1 MNSRKW
7 HLNKD
12 YSTLENWFKL
22 HNWDSS
28 IPKDILPELG
38 IIVDDICAAGLYTDK
53 SSKLGFMYG
62 IFSNPNISKIKLFK
76 AMKICFN
83 EIYKIANDLNL
94 NYIYTVTAEKSL
106 HKLYNSFLKLNNCE
120 SNLKAYIINIKK
132 TSNECE
138 QIAFDYLQPIPDHI

>member
-1 MNSRKW
+1 MMNSRKW

-62 IFSNPNISKIKLFK
+62 IFSNPNISKIKLFT
-76 AMKICFN
+76 MK
-83 EIYKIANDLNL
+83 YSA
-94 NYIYTVTAEKSL
+94 
-106 HKLYNSFLKLNNCE
+106 
-120 SNLKAYIINIKK
+120 
-132 TSNECE
+132 
-138 QIAFDYLQPIPDHI
+138 